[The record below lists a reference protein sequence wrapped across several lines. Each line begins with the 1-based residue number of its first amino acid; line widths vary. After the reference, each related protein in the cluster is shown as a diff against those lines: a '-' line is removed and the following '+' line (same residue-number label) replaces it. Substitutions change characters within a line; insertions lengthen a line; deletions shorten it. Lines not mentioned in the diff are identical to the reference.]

1 MNIRDEEIC
10 KLKQGYG
17 NTMMQVEGQV
27 KTRTEEIY
35 KKDNEI
41 YELKVSIFYKGDD
54 LYLYAANSMFV

>member
-41 YELKVSIFYKGDD
+41 YELKVSIFYKCDD
-54 LYLYAANSMFV
+54 LYLYAANRMFV